1 MDDKPLLSV
10 AQALSGVLGRAH
22 PLETENVPL
31 AQAWGRTLARDL
43 ASTRTQP
50 PEPISAMDGY
60 GLSADDSRESTRAL
74 RVIGTSSAGH
84 RFEGTLQRGQA
95 VRIFT
100 GAIVPSGADAVQMQE
115 LVTRSGDDIYL
126 QEPVNPGRNV
136 RAAGLDFTQGEV
148 LLKAGRRLG
157 AAELA
162 LAAAMNHADLPLV
175 RRPRVAILAT
185 GDELVRPGTTPGP
198 DQIVASNTFAIA
210 AHVLAAGGEPV
221 DLGIAADS
229 FAALEAGIK
238 AARAARADVLV
249 TLGGASVGDHDLVK
263 SALAREG
270 MDLHFWRIA
279 MRPGKPLI
287 HGSLGPMHILGL
299 PGNPVSSIVCGH
311 LFLKPL
317 VRALGGD
324 PEAGRDITVAGVL
337 GADLP
342 ANDGRQDYMRATW
355 NLNEQSLPVVKAFS
369 IQDSSM
375 LRVLAEAQ
383 CLLVRAPHAPVGRA
397 GDPCRIIQL
406 EPGL

>member
-1 MDDKPLLSV
+1 MHDKPLISV
-10 AQALSGVLGRAH
+10 AQALAGVLERAR
-22 PLETENVPL
+22 PLETETVPL

-50 PEPISAMDGY
+50 PEPVSAMDGY
-60 GLSADDSRESTRAL
+60 GLKAQDSLDPKRAL
-74 RVIGTSSAGH
+74 NVVGTSSAGH
-84 RFEGTLQRGQA
+84 RFEGALQRGQA

-100 GAIVPSGADAVQMQE
+100 GAIVPPECDAVQMQE
-115 LVTRSGDDIYL
+115 LVTRIGDNIFL
-126 QEPVNPGRNV
+126 QQPVAPGRNV
-136 RAAGLDFTQGEV
+136 RAAGLDFNQGEV
-148 LLKAGRRLG
+148 LLRAGRRLG

-162 LAAAMNHADLPLV
+162 LTAAMNHAELPLV

-185 GDELVRPGTTPGP
+185 GDELVRPGTNPGP
-198 DQIVASNTFAIA
+198 DQIVASNSFAIA
-210 AHVLAAGGEPV
+210 AHVLAAGGEPI
-221 DLGIAADS
+221 DLGIAADN
-229 FAALEAGIK
+229 FAALEIGIK

-263 SALAREG
+263 SALTREG

-287 HGSLGPMHILGL
+287 HGSLGAMHILGL

-317 VRALGGD
+317 VRALSGD
-324 PEAGRDITVAGVL
+324 PGAARDITVAGVL
-337 GADLP
+337 AVDLAP
-342 ANDGRQDYMRATW
+342 NDARQDYVRATW
-355 NLNEQSLPVVKAFS
+355 RLSAQGLPEVEAFG

-383 CLLVRAPHAPVGRA
+383 CLLVRAPHAPAGRA

-406 EPGL
+406 EPGM